1 MIFQMVLLDHTMAHS
16 TISPFFSYQVEIRVL
31 KSYFSSKKQVQ
42 SHISQFQ
49 LPKYPEGRDTSEHE
63 AATFLHK

>member
-1 MIFQMVLLDHTMAHS
+1 MNFQMVLLDHTMAHS
-16 TISPFFSYQVEIRVL
+16 TVSPSFSYEVEIRVL

-49 LPKYPEGRDTSEHE
+49 LPKYPERRDTSEHE
-63 AATFLHK
+63 AAIFLHK